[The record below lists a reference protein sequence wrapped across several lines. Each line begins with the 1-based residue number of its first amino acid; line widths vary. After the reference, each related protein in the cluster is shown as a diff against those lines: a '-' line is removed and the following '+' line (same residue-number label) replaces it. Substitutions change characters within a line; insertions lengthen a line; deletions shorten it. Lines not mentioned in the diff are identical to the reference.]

1 MSLLKEGTPC
11 CCRASFHARHCSSP
25 VIQCNWA
32 LHIQVNFLGL
42 QYTTGYRRH
51 YITCKAGKI
60 TKLHIF
66 LQHWKKLSGSI
77 IPHNSGLQMLGPNTI
92 AHTCNPKIKPR
103 LPVTE
108 ICVSKVFVEFKKE
121 KRCKTG

>member
-1 MSLLKEGTPC
+1 MQSWD
-11 CCRASFHARHCSSP
+11 A
-25 VIQCNWA
+25 
-32 LHIQVNFLGL
+32 
-42 QYTTGYRRH
+42 
-51 YITCKAGKI
+51 

-103 LPVTE
+103 LPVTGL
-108 ICVSKVFVEFKKE
+108 CVSKVFVDLKKGKDAKQANILAE
-121 KRCKTG
+121 